1 MKLLPKELTI
11 NLRKKM
17 MDSLKDY
24 ERFRDFSLV
33 KISVSL
39 AYYDYF
45 LKDQDFKFQID
56 NFFENVV
63 INSLFPL

>member
-1 MKLLPKELTI
+1 MKLLPKDLTI

>member
-1 MKLLPKELTI
+1 
-11 NLRKKM
+11 M
-17 MDSLKDY
+17 MDSIKDY
-24 ERFRDFSLV
+24 ERFRDFSIA